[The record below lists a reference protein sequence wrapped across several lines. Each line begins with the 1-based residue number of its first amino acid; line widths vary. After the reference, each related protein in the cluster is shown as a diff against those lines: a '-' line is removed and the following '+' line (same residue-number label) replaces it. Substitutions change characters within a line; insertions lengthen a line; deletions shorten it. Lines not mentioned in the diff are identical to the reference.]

1 MSVTEILS
9 RAFPKDA
16 DVPAPFQP
24 GPPLEQRTWLLDGQ
38 EVPWDGE
45 MQSIVSPIETE
56 KDGVYAPK
64 VLGQCPVLTAECG
77 QMAVSAVLKAY
88 DSGRG
93 LWPSMTVGA
102 RIAHVEEF
110 ARRMSD
116 RREEVVRLMMW
127 EICKSYADSCKEF
140 DRTVDYIRASI
151 EDLKE
156 LDRDSSRFVIEQ
168 GIYAMIRRA
177 PLGPVLCMGPFN
189 YPLNETFATLIP
201 ALLMGNPVIVKT
213 PRIGKLLY
221 APLME
226 AFRES
231 FPPGVVNVLFGDR
244 RVVKPVM
251 ESGAINVLAFIGS
264 SQAADAMRISHP
276 HPHRLRCV
284 LGLDAKNAA
293 IVMDDA
299 DMDIV
304 IAESLAG
311 ALSFN
316 GQRCTALKM
325 FFVHK
330 KRVDEFLERM
340 DAGIKGLKCGMPW
353 EEGVKITPLPVPGK
367 PAYLDELVA
376 DAAKGGASVVNK
388 DGGTSVKS
396 LYYPAVVY
404 ECGDFMRLRHEEQ
417 FGPVIPVTSFEDINE
432 PVDAIVA
439 SHFGQ
444 QMSIFS
450 RNAEV
455 VGKLT
460 DHMVNQVSRVNIN
473 SQCERGPDVF
483 PFTGRKDSAEGTLS
497 VHDALRSFSI
507 RSLAAAKGGDANKAL
522 LKDIVR
528 NRRSNFLSND
538 FLF

>member
-1 MSVTEILS
+1 MSVTDALS
-9 RAFPKDA
+9 RAFPLDA
-16 DVPAPFQP
+16 DIPGPFQLKE
-24 GPPLEQRTWLLDGQ
+24 PLEQRYWLLDGKDI
-38 EVPWDGE
+38 PWDGE
-45 MQSIVSPIETE
+45 MQTVVSPIET
-56 KDGVYAPK
+56 GVNGEFSQK
-64 VLGQCPVLTAECG
+64 VLGRCPVLTPDCG
-77 QMAVSAVLKAY
+77 EMAVKAVLKAY

-93 LWPSMTVGA
+93 AWPSMPVSG

-110 ARRMSD
+110 LRRMLD
-116 RREEVVRLMMW
+116 KRDEVVKLLMW

-140 DRTVDYIRASI
+140 DRTVEYARASI

-156 LDRDSSRFVIEQ
+156 LDRNSSRFAIVQ

-177 PLGPVLCMGPFN
+177 PLGPVLCMGPYN

-213 PRIGKLLY
+213 PRIGKMLY
-221 APLME
+221 AALMD

-244 RVVKPVM
+244 RVVTPVM
-251 ESGAINVLAFIGS
+251 KSGALNVLAFIGS
-264 SQAADAMRISHP
+264 SQAADAMRVSHP

-304 IAESLAG
+304 AAESLAG

-325 FFVHK
+325 FYVHE
-330 KRVDEFLERM
+330 KRVDEFLERL
-340 DAGIKGLKCGMPW
+340 DAGIGKLKCGMPW
-353 EEGVKITPLPVPGK
+353 EDGVKITPLPVPGK
-367 PAYLDELVA
+367 PAYLDGLIE
-376 DAAKGGASVVNK
+376 DAAKNGAKVVNK

-396 LYYPAVVY
+396 LYYPAVVSP
-404 ECGDFMRLRHEEQ
+404 CKNTMRLNHEEQ
-417 FGPVIPVTSFEDINE
+417 FGPVIPVASFSDLSE
-432 PVDAIVA
+432 PVDAIVN

-450 RNAEV
+450 SDPET
-455 VGKLT
+455 VGKIT

-507 RSLAAAKGGDANKAL
+507 RSLAAAKGSEANKAL